1 MSDEAIDL
9 NNPPDT
15 STGTA
20 GNVPNVPVEDAST
33 EPAADPPVDTSAG
46 AAVDPDAAVEPE
58 EAAEDASANVQ
69 ADDPVD
75 DPADAATD
83 APLDTEVWGDS
94 GSDVG
99 NSVLGILQNS
109 GVSTEDAKALLYDAV
124 QAGDVTQIDKAALAD
139 KVGKHA
145 AEIILTGTKAF
156 IAETA
161 AKTAEAVKAVHA
173 AAGSKDNWDKAS
185 AWASKNIPEDAL
197 AEYRPMIDHGGA
209 QARFAVSEIIAAY
222 NKAPQNSSISTTST
236 RVEATSTSPPAR
248 TAMSRA
254 EYVAALDKAHRKGAS
269 NKEIATIQAA
279 RLLGRKQ
286 GL

>member
-20 GNVPNVPVEDAST
+20 GNVPNVPVEDAAT
-33 EPAADPPVDTSAG
+33 APAEQP
-46 AAVDPDAAVEPE
+46 VEPPAE
-58 EAAEDASANVQ
+58 PVEAPAEDAATAAPQ
-69 ADDPVD
+69 E
-75 DPADAATD
+75 PAEQEIPDEEPAEAPAEDAPLD

>member
-1 MSDEAIDL
+1 MSDEPT
-9 NNPPDT
+9 NPYNPEDT
-15 STGTA
+15 STGVV
-20 GNVPNVPVEDAST
+20 GNTPSIPVEAVP
-33 EPAADPPVDTSAG
+33 EAPADEKPVDVPAEE
-46 AAVDPDAAVEPE
+46 AVKPDAAVEPE
-58 EAAEDASANVQ
+58 TVPEEPAEEPLEDAPEDAS
-69 ADDPVD
+69 DDAPKDV
-75 DPADAATD
+75 
-83 APLDTEVWGDS
+83 PLDTDVWGDS

-99 NSVLGILQNS
+99 NSVLGMLQNS
-109 GVSTEDAKALLYDAV
+109 GVSTEDAKALMYDAV
-124 QAGDVTQIDKAALAD
+124 MAGDATKIDKAALTE

-185 AWASKNIPEDAL
+185 SWASKNIPEETL
-197 AEYRPMIDHGGA
+197 AEYRPMIDSGGA

-279 RLLGRKQ
+279 RNLGRKQ

>member
-1 MSDEAIDL
+1 MSDEPI
-9 NNPPDT
+9 NTHNPEDT
-15 STGTA
+15 STGVA
-20 GNVPNVPVEDAST
+20 GNIPNSPVEGAS
-33 EPAADPPVDTSAG
+33 EAPVADKPVDVPTEE
-46 AAVDPDAAVEPE
+46 AVEPDAVVEPKPSSE
-58 EAAEDASANVQ
+58 EPLEDGPEDAPEE
-69 ADDPVD
+69 DP
-75 DPADAATD
+75 TD
-83 APLDTEVWGDS
+83 AELDTEVWGDS
-94 GSDVG
+94 GSDIG
-99 NSVLGILQNS
+99 NSVLGMLQNS

-124 QAGDVTQIDKAALAD
+124 IAGDATQIDKTALTE

-185 AWASKNIPEDAL
+185 SWASKNIPEETL
-197 AEYRPMIDHGGA
+197 AEYRPMIDSGGA

-279 RLLGRKQ
+279 RNLGRKQ